1 MINPFITG
9 IKRVYSRDTF
19 KIFVSM
25 YNIYIDKCT
34 YKKYTEVV
42 NKIKRKGKRFL
53 SIIDIETAVRGGD

>member
-1 MINPFITG
+1 
-9 IKRVYSRDTF
+9 
-19 KIFVSM
+19 M

-42 NKIKRKGKRFL
+42 DKIKRKGKRFL